1 MVVVGA
7 HHRVTG
13 GTTHSVERIVNHP
26 NFSQISLAN
35 DISMVRSATDFVESA
50 SVRFI
55 QLEPNFIIT
64 GFPAT
69 SSGWGQ
75 TTNPGSAAENLQFLH
90 VEVITNEECRSRLTL
105 TNAARIGDTTICV
118 SSPDGQGLCM
128 GDSGGP
134 LTYGGRLIGAV
145 SWGVPCGTAAPDMF
159 ARISAV
165 HEWLVSINDI

>member
-1 MVVVGA
+1 M
-7 HHRVTG
+7 
-13 GTTHSVERIVNHP
+13 
-26 NFSQISLAN
+26 SL
-35 DISMVRSATDFVESA
+35 VRSASDIVETG

-55 QLEPNFIIT
+55 HLESNFINT

-69 SSGWGQ
+69 STGWGQ
-75 TTNPGSAAENLQFLH
+75 TTNPGNAAEHLQWLH
-90 VEVITNEECRSRLTL
+90 VEVITNEECRSRLSL
-105 TNAARIGDTTICV
+105 TNAARIGETTICV

-134 LTYGGRLIGAV
+134 LTFGGRLIGAV

-165 HEWLVSINDI
+165 HAWLVSIIDV